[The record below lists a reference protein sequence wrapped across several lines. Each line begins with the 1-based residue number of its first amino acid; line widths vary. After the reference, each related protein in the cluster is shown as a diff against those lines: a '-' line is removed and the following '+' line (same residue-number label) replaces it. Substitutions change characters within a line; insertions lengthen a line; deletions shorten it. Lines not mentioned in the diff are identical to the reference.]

1 MITQAD
7 KNKLFDLI
15 HDLLEA
21 QSFINNADTWEMEA
35 AGKAFDESE
44 EKLINFINTIQGGY
58 MNEEVVILGSKSD
71 WFYGGIS
78 GCFEDEHPDF

>member
-21 QSFINNADTWEMEA
+21 QSFIDNADTWEMES

-44 EKLINFINTIQGGY
+44 EKLTDFINAI
-58 MNEEVVILGSKSD
+58 
-71 WFYGGIS
+71 
-78 GCFEDEHPDF
+78 

>member
-21 QSFINNADTWEMEA
+21 QSFINNAHTWEMEE

-44 EKLINFINTIQGGY
+44 EKLINFINTIQ
-58 MNEEVVILGSKSD
+58 
-71 WFYGGIS
+71 
-78 GCFEDEHPDF
+78 EDT

>member
-1 MITQAD
+1 MITQSD

-21 QSFINNADTWEMEA
+21 QSFIDNAHTWEMES

-44 EKLINFINTIQGGY
+44 EKLINFINTI
-58 MNEEVVILGSKSD
+58 
-71 WFYGGIS
+71 
-78 GCFEDEHPDF
+78 

>member
-21 QSFINNADTWEMEA
+21 QSFIDNANTWEMEA
-35 AGKAFDESE
+35 AGKAFDDSE
-44 EKLINFINTIQGGY
+44 ELLINFIN
-58 MNEEVVILGSKSD
+58 NL
-71 WFYGGIS
+71 
-78 GCFEDEHPDF
+78 